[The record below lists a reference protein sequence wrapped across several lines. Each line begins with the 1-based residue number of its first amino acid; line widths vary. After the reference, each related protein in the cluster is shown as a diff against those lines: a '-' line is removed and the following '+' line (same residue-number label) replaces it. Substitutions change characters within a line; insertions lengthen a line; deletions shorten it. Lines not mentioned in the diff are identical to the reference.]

1 MANQSKIHT
10 YRFGGMPGRNAEQA
24 KERLGGSLAGCGMSE
39 NRDGNFNGA
48 MRDYVCHKYVIL
60 LRVRDLFILTDEMRD
75 GFKIDGGMW
84 DK

>member
-1 MANQSKIHT
+1 
-10 YRFGGMPGRNAEQA
+10 
-24 KERLGGSLAGCGMSE
+24 MSE

-60 LRVRDLFILTDEMRD
+60 LRVRDLLILTDEMRD